1 MNIKMISAESSK
13 ILGRRRGPAGF
24 TLIELLVVIAI
35 IAILAAMLLPA
46 LSRAKQKAQ
55 GISCMNDVRQQA
67 MAGIMYADDNA
78 SKLLPNYPQGT
89 GANSSATQSTENQ
102 YACWVAGVLS
112 LPTGATQTGPENT
125 NTAMLVDHVQYPN
138 GAYLG
143 SYIGKNYKLFRCPAD
158 QSLGLVYGN
167 KLPRSRSI
175 SMNNF
180 VGSPSSSINS
190 SGSAKYPTYQKSSS
204 IISPTLTFVF
214 LDEREDSINDG
225 TFFTTMV
232 NPLPNRVIID
242 IPASYHGGAA
252 GFSFADGHSEIHKW
266 QSAALKKPIQSSPI
280 NNINVGSDAA
290 GLADSAWLSQH
301 AIGMTDP

>member
-1 MNIKMISAESSK
+1 MNTKMSNTVTS
-13 ILGRRRGPAGF
+13 GNCHRRHGF

-55 GISCMNDVRQQA
+55 GISCMNDVRQMA
-67 MAGIMYADDNA
+67 MAWIMYADDNL
-78 SKLLPNYPQGT
+78 SKAAPNYPQGT
-89 GANSSATQSTENQ
+89 GANSPATQAAENQ
-102 YACWVAGVLS
+102 YACWAAGVLS
-112 LPTGATQTGPENT
+112 LPTGNPQTGPENT
-125 NTAMLVDHVQYPN
+125 NTGMLVDHVQYPN
-138 GAYLG
+138 GAFLG

-158 QSLGLVYGN
+158 QSVGLVYGN
-167 KLPRSRSI
+167 RLPRSRSI

-180 VGSPSSSINS
+180 VGSPSSSIN
-190 SGSAKYPTYQKSSS
+190 GAGQAKYPTYQKTTS
-204 IISPTLTFVF
+204 ILSPTLTFVF

-232 NPLPNRVIID
+232 NPLPNPTIID
-242 IPASYHGGAA
+242 IPASYHGGSA
-252 GFSFADGHSEIHKW
+252 GFSFADGHSELHKW

-280 NNINVGSDAA
+280 NNINVGSDTA

-301 AIGMTDP
+301 AIGMDNP